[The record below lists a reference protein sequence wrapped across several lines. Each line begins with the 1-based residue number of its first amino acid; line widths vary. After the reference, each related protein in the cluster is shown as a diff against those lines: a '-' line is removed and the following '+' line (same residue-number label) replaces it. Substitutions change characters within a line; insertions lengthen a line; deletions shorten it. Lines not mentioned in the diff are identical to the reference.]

1 MSGLVKDFKTLLGI
15 DTVVALAMCSVMW
28 FVYYYTD
35 FKFSREFTDPTP
47 FDMYFNK
54 GVIGLTL
61 FAGVAGGFYFVNKLV
76 YSMLNTGVRLALIAL
91 IVGTAGYALYIVG
104 VAPKNFLQS
113 DVALL
118 CIFSGMSLLL
128 LLMFGWKEPV
138 EVENARIEQD
148 IVTKS
153 VPVDE
158 AKVA

>member
-15 DTVVALAMCSVMW
+15 DTVIALAMCSVMW

-35 FKFSREFTDPTP
+35 FKFSREFADPTP

-76 YSMLNTGVRLALIAL
+76 NSMLNTGVRLALIAL
-91 IVGTAGYALYIVG
+91 IIAAAGYGLYTVG
-104 VAPKNFLQS
+104 VVPKNFLQS

-118 CIFSGMSLLL
+118 CIFSGMSLVLL
-128 LLMFGWKEPV
+128 LVFGWREPL
-138 EVENARIEQD
+138 EVEAARLEQD
-148 IVTKS
+148 GVSKN
-153 VPVDE
+153 VPLVE
-158 AKVA
+158 TKVA